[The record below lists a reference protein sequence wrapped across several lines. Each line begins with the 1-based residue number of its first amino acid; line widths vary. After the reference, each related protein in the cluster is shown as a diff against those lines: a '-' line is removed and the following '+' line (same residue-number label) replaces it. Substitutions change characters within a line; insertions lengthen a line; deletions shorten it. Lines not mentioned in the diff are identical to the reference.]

1 MKIEGAPEHIL
12 IRCNGCGQ
20 EACTVSCGENAVVHL
35 RGDLLIEASK
45 CGTCAAKG
53 APIPACITACRHTED
68 KQVFEAVSIEEKRG
82 SAAKGLTLLRV

>member
-12 IRCNGCGQ
+12 IRCTGCGQ
-20 EACTVSCGENAVVHL
+20 ETCTVSCAEHAVVYL

-45 CGTCAAKG
+45 CGTCAEKG
-53 APIPACITACRHTED
+53 LPIPACIRACRHTED

-82 SAAKGLTLLRV
+82 SAASGLTLLQV